1 MSSTRWMSCMAT
13 NYVLELLQSGERIR
27 GKSKIRELHANF
39 PSRVHF
45 VTHRVVGEGDH
56 WVCGKEPSV
65 TNDGMPMNRIAVLEF
80 RRGRMA
86 HETDYFCEPFPAPD
100 WRARYVEPKVTS

>member
-1 MSSTRWMSCMAT
+1 MAT

-56 WVCGKEPSV
+56 WVWEGTISFERRDANEPH
-65 TNDGMPMNRIAVLEF
+65 
-80 RRGRMA
+80 RRLGVSLGQDR
-86 HETDYFCEPFPAPD
+86 
-100 WRARYVEPKVTS
+100 S